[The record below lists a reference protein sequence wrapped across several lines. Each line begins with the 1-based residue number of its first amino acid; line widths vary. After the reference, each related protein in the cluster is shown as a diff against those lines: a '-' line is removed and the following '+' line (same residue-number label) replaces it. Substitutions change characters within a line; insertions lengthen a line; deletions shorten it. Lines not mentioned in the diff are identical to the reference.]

1 MSFPFLWKPFL
12 TEQQQHNIR
21 KENEAFSNTKET
33 SEASEA
39 RRKQII
45 EKYKKIIDDKEIQR
59 LTFENFKQFNN
70 WFVENIL
77 NVQRTDE
84 YDSDDP
90 RIRPLEIA
98 IRIRYYHKL
107 EEKNIVL
114 NYLAKLDK
122 KTLPKDIQ
130 KMNPVDLGELK
141 QKLQDD
147 GYNMDDTFIKSLF
160 RPPQGGSR
168 RKQSKRRMRKT
179 QHRRKK
185 NNRKSKKSKRV

>member
-1 MSFPFLWKPFL
+1 MSLPNLGNPYLSKAQKQKPDSDKYAFGIPTDASV
-12 TEQQQHNIR
+12 TEN
-21 KENEAFSNTKET
+21 
-33 SEASEA
+33 

-45 EKYKKIIDDKEIQR
+45 EKYKKIIDDKEIQG
-59 LTFENFKQFNN
+59 LTFENFKDFNK

-90 RIRPLEIA
+90 RIRPLYIA

-107 EEKNIVL
+107 ENKKIRLGFYADIDN
-114 NYLAKLDK
+114 
-122 KTLPKDIQ
+122 KTLKEEIQ

-160 RPPQGGSR
+160 LPPQGGSR

-179 QHRRKK
+179 QHRRKR
-185 NNRKSKKSKRV
+185 NNRKSKKSKQV